1 MVFIGD
7 VLGSN
12 YELTLD
18 QDFVN
23 KIILIIRDLDG
34 FVSDICQIMWNKMW
48 IDHQIIHITIR
59 VLVFVLVGMKFTMKK
74 EGINIVLVTSH

>member
-1 MVFIGD
+1 VVFIGD

-34 FVSDICQIMWNKMW
+34 FVSDILQKKGNNK
-48 IDHQIIHITIR
+48 
-59 VLVFVLVGMKFTMKK
+59 
-74 EGINIVLVTSH
+74 

>member
-34 FVSDICQIMWNKMW
+34 FVSDICQIVWNKM
-48 IDHQIIHITIR
+48 
-59 VLVFVLVGMKFTMKK
+59 
-74 EGINIVLVTSH
+74 